1 LGFKID
7 DEDPLP
13 VAIVNPAFV
22 VKGWGRKGVDVKVDG
37 ETLETGESLCVGYE
51 TTHSGTDLVLWFKMK
66 SDKQVKF
73 SLTPE

>member
-1 LGFKID
+1 
-7 DEDPLP
+7 
-13 VAIVNPAFV
+13 
-22 VKGWGRKGVDVKVDG
+22 VDG